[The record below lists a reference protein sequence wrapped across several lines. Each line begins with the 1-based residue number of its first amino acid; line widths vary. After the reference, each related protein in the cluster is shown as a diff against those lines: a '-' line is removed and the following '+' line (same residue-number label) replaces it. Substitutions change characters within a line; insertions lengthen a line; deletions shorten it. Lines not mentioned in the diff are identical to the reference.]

1 MRKYADKDEREKQ
14 ALLLADYM
22 IEHNSMIMELEKEC
36 MIPHTTAHRRL
47 TITLKD
53 VDYDKWCECQRIM
66 KEHIKQRIDKWI
78 EGMRRAH
85 K

>member
-1 MRKYADKDEREKQ
+1 MRRYTDSYEREKE

-22 IEHNSMIMELEKEC
+22 IDHNSTIMELEKEC
-36 MIPHTTAHRRL
+36 MIPHTTAHRRI

-53 VDYDKWCECQRIM
+53 VDYDKWYECQRI
-66 KEHIKQRIDKWI
+66 IKKHERQRIDKMI
-78 EGMRRAH
+78 EARRRAR